1 MRLNGSVTSK
11 LVSGAVV
18 YAALGL
24 SAATNLVAQSGSP
37 QTHRFELRI
46 ENGEISN
53 GSKPIQVQRDDSV
66 EIDWSTDQRVIV
78 HLHGYDIL
86 VTVDPGQTQ
95 KMTFVAN
102 ATGRF
107 PIELHGQQHRVLV
120 YLEVHPR

>member
-1 MRLNGSVTSK
+1 LK
-11 LVSGAVV
+11 LVSSAVV
-18 YAALGL
+18 YAALGFG
-24 SAATNLVAQSGSP
+24 AATNLVAQSSSP

-46 ENGEISN
+46 ENGQISN
-53 GSKPIQVQRDDSV
+53 GSNPIQIQRDDSV

-107 PIELHGQQHRVLV
+107 PIELHGEQHRVLV

>member
-1 MRLNGSVTSK
+1 MRLNRSVASK
-11 LVSGAVV
+11 LVSSAVV
-18 YAALGL
+18 YAALEL
-24 SAATNLVAQSGSP
+24 AAATNLVAQSSSP
-37 QTHRFELRI
+37 QTRRFELRI

-53 GSKPIQVQRDDSV
+53 GSKPIQIQRDDSV

>member
-1 MRLNGSVTSK
+1 MRRNRSVASK
-11 LVSGAVV
+11 LVSSAVV
-18 YAALGL
+18 FATLGL
-24 SAATNLVAQSGSP
+24 TAASKLVAQSSSP

-46 ENGEISN
+46 ENGEISD
-53 GSKPIQVQRDDSV
+53 GSKPIKVQRDDSI
-66 EIDWSTDQRVIV
+66 EIDWSTDQRAIV

-107 PIELHGQQHRVLV
+107 PIELHGEQHRVLI

>member
-1 MRLNGSVTSK
+1 LT
-11 LVSGAVV
+11 
-18 YAALGL
+18 
-24 SAATNLVAQSGSP
+24 AATNLVAQSSSP

-46 ENGEISN
+46 EKGEIAD
-53 GSKPIQVQRDDSV
+53 GPKPIQVQRDDSV
-66 EIDWSTDQRVIV
+66 EIDWSTDQRAIV

-95 KMTFVAN
+95 KMAFVAN

-107 PIELHGQQHRVLV
+107 PIELHEQQHKVLI

>member
-1 MRLNGSVTSK
+1 MRLNRSVASK
-11 LVSGAVV
+11 LVSSAVV
-18 YAALGL
+18 YAALEL
-24 SAATNLVAQSGSP
+24 AAATNLVAQSSSP
-37 QTHRFELRI
+37 QTRRFELRI

-53 GSKPIQVQRDDSV
+53 GSKPIQIQRDDSV
-66 EIDWSTDQRVIV
+66 EIDWSTDQRAIV

-107 PIELHGQQHRVLV
+107 PIELHGEQHRVLV

>member
-1 MRLNGSVTSK
+1 MRLNGSVASK
-11 LVSGAVV
+11 LVSSAVV
-18 YAALGL
+18 YIALGL
-24 SAATNLVAQSGSP
+24 GAATNLVAQSNSA
-37 QTHRFELRI
+37 QTHQFELRI
-46 ENGEISN
+46 EHGEISN
-53 GSKPIQVQRDDSV
+53 RSKPIQVQRDDSV

-107 PIELHGQQHRVLV
+107 PIELHGEQHRVLV

>member
-1 MRLNGSVTSK
+1 MRRNRSVASK
-11 LVSGAVV
+11 LVSSAVV
-18 YAALGL
+18 YATLGL
-24 SAATNLVAQSGSP
+24 TAATNLVAQSSSP

-46 ENGEISN
+46 QNGEISDR
-53 GSKPIQVQRDDSV
+53 SKPIKVQRDDSI
-66 EIDWSTDQRVIV
+66 EIDWSADQRAIV

-86 VTVDPGQTQ
+86 LTVDPGQTQ

-107 PIELHGQQHRVLV
+107 PIELHGEQHRVLI

>member
-1 MRLNGSVTSK
+1 MRRNRSVASK
-11 LVSGAVV
+11 LVSSAVV

-24 SAATNLVAQSGSP
+24 TVATNLVAQTSSP

-53 GSKPIQVQRDDSV
+53 GSKPIQVQRDDPV
-66 EIDWSTDQRVIV
+66 EIDWSTDQHVIV

-86 VTVDPGQTQ
+86 ATVDPGQTQ

-107 PIELHGQQHRVLV
+107 PIELHGEQHRVLV

>member
-1 MRLNGSVTSK
+1 MRRNRSVASK
-11 LVSGAVV
+11 LVSSAVV
-18 YAALGL
+18 YATLGL
-24 SAATNLVAQSGSP
+24 TAATNLVAQSSSP

-46 ENGEISN
+46 QNGEISDR
-53 GSKPIQVQRDDSV
+53 SKPIKVQRDDSI
-66 EIDWSTDQRVIV
+66 EIDWSTDQRAIV

-107 PIELHGQQHRVLV
+107 PIELHGEQHRVLI

>member
-1 MRLNGSVTSK
+1 MRLNSSVASK
-11 LVSGAVV
+11 LVSSAVV
-18 YAALGL
+18 YAALEL
-24 SAATNLVAQSGSP
+24 AAATNLVAQSSSP
-37 QTHRFELRI
+37 QTRRFELRI

-53 GSKPIQVQRDDSV
+53 GSKPIQIQRDDSV

-107 PIELHGQQHRVLV
+107 PIELHGEQHRVLV

>member
-1 MRLNGSVTSK
+1 MRLNRSVTSK
-11 LVSGAVV
+11 LVSSAVV
-18 YAALGL
+18 YTALGL
-24 SAATNLVAQSGSP
+24 TAAINLVAQSSSP

-53 GSKPIQVQRDDSV
+53 EPKPIQVQRDDSV
-66 EIDWSTDQRVIV
+66 EIDWSTDQRAIV

-95 KMTFVAN
+95 KMTFVAS